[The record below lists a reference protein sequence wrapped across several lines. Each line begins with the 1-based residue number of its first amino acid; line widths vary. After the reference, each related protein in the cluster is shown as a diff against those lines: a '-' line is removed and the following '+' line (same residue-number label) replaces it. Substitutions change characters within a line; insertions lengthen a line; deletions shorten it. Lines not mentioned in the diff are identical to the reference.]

1 MNPEYIVLIS
11 FGQIEKTYLDL
22 IARDVERE
30 FSLTVKT
37 KDDYLDLT
45 DFFDPSRRQYNGN
58 LLLKKIDTGF
68 ASDSVKTIGLFNED
82 LFIPILT
89 YIFGQA
95 YLNGRSGIASMFRLS
110 NERYGL
116 KMDDQLMLDRFSKEI
131 IHELGHT
138 FGLIHCIDPTCVM
151 RASTY
156 VEDIDQKS
164 KKLCNNCRLKIGHL
178 PVYTI

>member
-30 FSLTVKT
+30 FSMMVKT
-37 KDDYLDLT
+37 KDDYLDMS

-68 ASDSVKTIGLFNED
+68 ASDSAKTIGLFNED

-95 YLNGRSGIASMFRLS
+95 LLNGRSGIASMFRLS

-116 KMDDQLMLDRFSKEI
+116 KMDDQLMLDRFCKEI

-164 KKLCNNCRLKIGHL
+164 HKLCNQCRLKVGHL
-178 PVYTI
+178 MNR